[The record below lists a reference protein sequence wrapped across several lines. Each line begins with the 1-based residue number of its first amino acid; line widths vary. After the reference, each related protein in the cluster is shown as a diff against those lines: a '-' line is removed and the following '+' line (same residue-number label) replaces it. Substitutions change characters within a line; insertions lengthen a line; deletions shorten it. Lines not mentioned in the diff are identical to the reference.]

1 MSQLTLCINLSNLA
15 CGQYCNY
22 SFNSFCE
29 IDGKHYGATDDGIFE
44 LVGDTDA
51 GEDINAWLELPMSD
65 FGINNVKRLRRIYL
79 GYEATGDLIIKVK
92 DNEDNE
98 RSYPLDNI
106 ALDKQIG
113 GEVTIERDQL
123 GRYWGLRIDNVR
135 GAYFAVDSIEVVPV
149 ILGRKPR

>member
-1 MSQLTLCINLSNLA
+1 MAVT
-15 CGQYCNY
+15 QYCNY
-22 SFNSFCE
+22 NFNSFCK
-29 IDGKHYGATDDGIFE
+29 IGDKHYGATDDGIFE

-51 GEDINAWLELPMSD
+51 GEDIDAWFELPISD
-65 FGINNVKRLRRIYL
+65 FGISNVKRLRRIYL
-79 GYEATGDLIIKVK
+79 GYEATGDLTIKVK

-98 RSYPLDNI
+98 RPYPLDNI
-106 ALDKQIG
+106 ASDKQVG

-123 GRYWGLRIDNVR
+123 GRYWGLRVDNVR

>member
-1 MSQLTLCINLSNLA
+1 MQLTLCINLANMA
-15 CGQYCNY
+15 ITQYCDYN
-22 SFNSFCE
+22 FNSFCK
-29 IDGKHYGATDDGIFE
+29 IGDKHYGATDDGIFE
-44 LVGDTDA
+44 LVGDTDN
-51 GEDINAWLELPMSD
+51 GEDIDAWFEILMSD
-65 FGINNVKRLRRIYL
+65 FWICNVKRLRRIYI

>member
-1 MSQLTLCINLSNLA
+1 MAVT
-15 CGQYCNY
+15 QYCNY
-22 SFNSFCE
+22 NFNSFCE
-29 IDGKHYGATDDGIFE
+29 IGGKYYGATDDGIFE
-44 LVGDTDA
+44 MVGDTDA
-51 GEDINAWLELPMSD
+51 GEDIDACFELPMSD
-65 FGINNVKRLRRIYL
+65 FGINNVKKLRRIYV

-106 ALDKQIG
+106 ATDKQIG

-123 GRYWGLRIDNVR
+123 GRYWGERIENVR
-135 GAYFAVDSIEVVPV
+135 GAYFAIDSIEVVPV

>member
-1 MSQLTLCINLSNLA
+1 MAIT
-15 CGQYCNY
+15 QYCDYN
-22 SFNSFCE
+22 FNSFCK
-29 IDGKHYGATDDGIFE
+29 IGDKHYGATDDGIFE
-44 LVGDTDA
+44 LVGDTDN
-51 GEDINAWLELPMSD
+51 GEDIDAWFELPMSD
-65 FGINNVKRLRRIYL
+65 FGISNVKRLRRIYI

>member
-1 MSQLTLCINLSNLA
+1 MQLTLCINLANMA
-15 CGQYCNY
+15 ITQYCDYN
-22 SFNSFCE
+22 FNSFCK
-29 IDGKHYGATDDGIFE
+29 IGDKHYGATDDGIFE
-44 LVGDTDA
+44 LVGDTDN
-51 GEDINAWLELPMSD
+51 GEDIDAWFELPMSD
-65 FGINNVKRLRRIYL
+65 FGISNVKRLRRIYI

>member
-1 MSQLTLCINLSNLA
+1 MAIT
-15 CGQYCNY
+15 QYCDYN
-22 SFNSFCE
+22 FNSFCK
-29 IDGKHYGATDDGIFE
+29 IGDKHYGATDDGIFE
-44 LVGDTDA
+44 LVGDDDA
-51 GEDINAWLELPMSD
+51 GEDIDAWFELPISD
-65 FGINNVKRLRRIYL
+65 FGISNVKRLRRIYV
-79 GYEATGDLIIKVK
+79 GYEATGDLTVKVK

>member
-1 MSQLTLCINLSNLA
+1 MQLTLCINLANMA
-15 CGQYCNY
+15 ITQYCDYN
-22 SFNSFCE
+22 FNSFCK
-29 IDGKHYGATDDGIFE
+29 IGDKHYGATDDGIFE
-44 LVGDTDA
+44 LVGDDDA
-51 GEDINAWLELPMSD
+51 GEDIDAWFELPISD
-65 FGINNVKRLRRIYL
+65 FGISNVKRLRRIYV
-79 GYEATGDLIIKVK
+79 GYEATGDLTVKVK

>member
-1 MSQLTLCINLSNLA
+1 MQLTLCINLSNMA
-15 CGQYCNY
+15 VTQYCEYN
-22 SFNSFCE
+22 FNSFCK
-29 IDGKHYGATDDGIFE
+29 IGDKHYGATDDGIFE
-44 LVGDTDA
+44 LVGDDDN
-51 GEDINAWLELPMSD
+51 GEDIDAWFELPMSD
-65 FGINNVKRLRRIYL
+65 FGISNVKKLRRIYL

-98 RSYPLDNI
+98 RPYPLDNI
-106 ALDKQIG
+106 ALDKQVG

-135 GAYFAVDSIEVVPV
+135 GAYFAIDSIEVVPV

>member
-1 MSQLTLCINLSNLA
+1 MQLTLCINLANMA
-15 CGQYCNY
+15 VTQYCDYN
-22 SFNSFCE
+22 FNSFCE
-29 IDGKHYGATDDGIFE
+29 IDGKYYGATDDGIFE
-44 LVGDTDA
+44 LAGDTDA
-51 GEDINAWLELPMSD
+51 GEDIDAWFELPMSD

-79 GYEATGDLIIKVK
+79 GYEATGDLTIKVK

-98 RSYPLDNI
+98 RLYPLGNI
-106 ALDKQIG
+106 ALDKQVG